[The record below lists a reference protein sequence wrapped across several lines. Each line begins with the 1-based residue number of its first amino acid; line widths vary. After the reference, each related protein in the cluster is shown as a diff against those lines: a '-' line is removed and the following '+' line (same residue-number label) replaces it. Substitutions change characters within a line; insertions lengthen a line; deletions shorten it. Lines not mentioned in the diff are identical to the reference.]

1 MAGVSNFQDV
11 VRLNS
16 NTLTMGVEALVI
28 GTDNANKSFAFA
40 QDPAQAS
47 AIFLV
52 ATNPTSQAT
61 LVLPAA
67 NGTVGL
73 VTQIEFAGTSI
84 SGGTLSF
91 ANTSGIVWGGNGS
104 TITAALSRV
113 SGMTINDFA
122 GTFPLVSSTTILYN
136 EGASS
141 VTAGFS
147 TGLNSAIRLG
157 VLAPLNIS
165 YLDPGGQQQLILS
178 GAVENGTLTYAV
190 TLQWWA
196 GVFTM
201 SGSSASL
208 VSSTSN
214 STLLSVATNTANNT
228 TTVSSVNVDA
238 RFTNLAWD
246 FTLGDYLLVLG
257 TTMSVAL
264 TKTGGVIVGQDLSV
278 SLNNTA
284 FGATRAQ
291 VSYSVPYFP
300 DGTVASSLGSYQL
313 SQIIQSGGT
322 SFTSVAPRIEF
333 IGT

>member
-11 VRLNS
+11 VVLNS
-16 NTLTMGVEALVI
+16 NTLTMGVEALII

-52 ATNPTSQAT
+52 ATNPSGQAT

-73 VTQIEFAGTSI
+73 VTQLEFAGTSL
-84 SGGTLSF
+84 SAGTISF
-91 ANTSGIVWGGNGS
+91 ANTSGLIWGGNGA

-122 GTFPLVSSTTILYN
+122 GTFPLSSVLSPALSSSTST
-136 EGASS
+136 
-141 VTAGFS
+141 TMS
-147 TGLNSAIRLG
+147 TGLNSAIRMG
-157 VLAPLNIS
+157 ATAPMNVS
-165 YLDPGGQQQLILS
+165 YLDPGGQQSLIIE
-178 GAVENGTLTYAV
+178 GACNNTGSFTVGASV
-190 TLQWWA
+190 SWWA
-196 GVFTM
+196 GIYTM
-201 SGSSASL
+201 SGSTASV

-214 STLLSVATNTANNT
+214 STTLSVSTGSAGGSI
-228 TTVSSVNVDA
+228 SSSKSAVLDP
-238 RFTNLAWD
+238 RFTNLSWV
-246 FTLGDYLLVLG
+246 FTLGDYLMVMG
-257 TTMSVAL
+257 TTLSMTASYSVPAL
-264 TKTGGVIVGQDLSV
+264 QAGGVTAQVL
-278 SLNNTA
+278 NTA

-333 IGT
+333 VGT